1 MKGKGLFSERLA
13 ARVSVAVSL
22 LLFFFLVGGKA
33 MVSSLPQEDYIRK
46 YAAIAV
52 SEMYRSGVPASIT
65 LAQGILESNSGMS
78 TLATKGNNHFG
89 IKCHDW
95 KGKSMKHDDDAKGE
109 CFRVYDDPFASFMDH
124 SDFLRYWDRYKFLFE
139 FKTTDYKAWANG
151 LKKAGYA
158 TDPAYPSKLISIIED
173 YDLQKFDRMSVKD
186 AAAYSGVSLSESS
199 STVSSSKGSNKS
211 ARQTRKEE
219 RRRKKEAKNQ
229 VTVPIP
235 DLSDGIVIDDI
246 DIYDLAVEQEYL
258 DPTLEVLPPSPLSME
273 EPKRVEMSGET
284 FKFSL
289 SRPAYTR
296 NGVPFVYSIEGE
308 TYSSIASSFNLFQ
321 KEILRYNDLSYQQ
334 ELLPG
339 TVVYIQPK
347 KSSTQKGLDKYIV
360 EEDGESLRDIAQRF
374 AVKRESL
381 VKMNSFSSADPFL
394 REGDTVLLREGRTA
408 IGRALKRNRK

>member
-1 MKGKGLFSERLA
+1 MKGIRFLFNSGA
-13 ARVSVAVSL
+13 ARVIAVFSL
-22 LLFFFLVGGKA
+22 LSVFIVSGGKNLFPA
-33 MVSSLPQEDYIRK
+33 SPQDDYIKK

-109 CFRVYDDPFASFMDH
+109 CFRVYDDPFASFKDH

-139 FKTTDYKAWANG
+139 NRTTDYKAWANG

-158 TDPAYPSKLISIIED
+158 TDPAYPSKLIKIIED
-173 YDLQKFDRMSVKD
+173 YNLQKFDRMSIKD
-186 AAAYSGVSLSESS
+186 AASFSGITLSDTGGSIS
-199 STVSSSKGSNKS
+199 QSSSSKTSK
-211 ARQTRKEE
+211 AEKKAEK
-219 RRRKKEAKNQ
+219 RRRKAAKKHVQ
-229 VTVPIP
+229 EETP
-235 DLSDGIVIDDI
+235 DIFDEV
-246 DIYDLAVEQEYL
+246 AEEEEYI
-258 DPTLEVLPPSPLSME
+258 DPTLEELPPSPLSME
-273 EPKRVEMSGET
+273 EPRKVEKSGET

-296 NGVPFVYSIEGE
+296 NGVPFIYSIEGD
-308 TYSSIASSFNLFQ
+308 TYSSIASAYDLFP
-321 KEILRYNDLSYQQ
+321 KEILRYNDLSYQH

-339 TVVYIQPK
+339 NVVYLQPK

-360 EEDGESLRDIAQRF
+360 EEDGENLRDIAQRF

-381 VKMNSFSSADPFL
+381 VKMNSYLSANPVL
-394 REGDTVLLREGRTA
+394 REGDTVLLREDGVITK
-408 IGRALKRNRK
+408 ALKRKKNR